1 MHRLKIV
8 YKILILI
15 CAAAALVLSVFW
27 LARAT
32 ESWNWA
38 SALAANWFV
47 AVWFASL
54 TLLVPLWI
62 PKRYYQIGDF
72 EKTGRI
78 YEMLGV
84 VFFLRIIRRGPL
96 HILAADFE
104 YGGKR
109 EYLPVLE
116 QYTRRS
122 EAIHVYAFSTSLLLA
137 AYALYNGWFI
147 SAAWLLVSNIPL
159 NVYPVMLQRYNR
171 LRLQK
176 VIVPSRS

>member
-1 MHRLKIV
+1 MYKLKII
-8 YKILILI
+8 YRILILI
-15 CAAAALVLSVFW
+15 SAAAALVLSVFW
-27 LARAT
+27 LTKAT
-32 ESWNWA
+32 YSWNWA

-54 TLLVPLWI
+54 TLLVPLRI
-62 PKRYYQIGDF
+62 PERYYNTGDF

-84 VFFLRIIRRGPL
+84 VFFLRLIRRGPL
-96 HILAADFE
+96 HILAPDFE

-109 EYLPVLE
+109 EYLPELE
-116 QYTRRS
+116 QYTRSS
-122 EAIHVYAFSTSLLLA
+122 EAIHVYAFSTSLLLTA
-137 AYALYNGWFI
+137 FALYNGWFI
-147 SAAWLLVSNIPL
+147 SAAWLLASNIPL

-176 VIVPSRS
+176 MIVPSRS